1 MQTRQINKLV
11 MYLTLRKFCSDP
23 KFADAIA
30 QLPVFEEHCTEF
42 QDAANVIRLRRQ
54 AVLDLNPAGLTENK
68 EALREELA
76 EKTASL
82 SACIVAFAK
91 NRPDENLAQKAHI
104 TKTMIASGRNVDAAD
119 RVESLLTL
127 TQDLLPELG
136 GYGVTAARLEQINA
150 LNQSFSDLIGRPRA
164 IIGERKRVNAS
175 LPDLFDDADFHL
187 EQMDRLSSTLEQT
200 HPDFVSGFRVH
211 RKVHH
216 VAASRSLSPEEQANA
231 EARDAR
237 RALKQAME
245 EARIADVRATA
256 EADRAKARALASKI
270 TPLPESAKRTA
281 PAPDPDLLSA

>member
-1 MQTRQINKLV
+1 
-11 MYLTLRKFCSDP
+11 MYLSVRKFCSDP

-30 QLPVFEEHCTEF
+30 TLPVFAEHCTEF

-54 AVLDLNPAGLTENK
+54 AVLDLNPAGLTENMD
-68 EALREELA
+68 ALREELA
-76 EKTASL
+76 EKAASL

-91 NRPDENLAQKAHI
+91 NRSDEHLAQKAHL
-104 TKTMIASGRNVDAAD
+104 TKTMIASGRVVDAAD
-119 RVESLLTL
+119 RVESFLTL
-127 TQDLLPELG
+127 TQEFLPDLG

-150 LNQSFSDLIGRPRA
+150 LNQLFSDLIGRPRA
-164 IIGERKRVNAS
+164 VIGERRRVNAS
-175 LPDLFDDADFHL
+175 LPDLFADADFHL

-216 VAASRSLSPEEQANA
+216 VAASRSLSPEEQASA

-245 EARIADVRATA
+245 EARIADLRATA

-270 TPLPESAKRTA
+270 TPLPESATRSAAGSDA
-281 PAPDPDLLSA
+281 PAPDSEVLSA